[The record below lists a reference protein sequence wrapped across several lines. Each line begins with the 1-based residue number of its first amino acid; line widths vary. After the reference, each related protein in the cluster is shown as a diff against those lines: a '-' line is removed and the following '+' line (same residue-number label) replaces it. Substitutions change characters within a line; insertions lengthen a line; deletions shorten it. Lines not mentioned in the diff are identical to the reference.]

1 MTENSNNP
9 ISALFGRIKSAFG
22 KKTAQPQTPAEQDG
36 PQQIDA
42 LRRPS
47 ATTYS
52 KLQALSENEEKKG
65 EQPAFPMP
73 TANEQSYQASRGGAQ
88 ATRAPKR
95 LSSTYTKLQALS
107 ASGTGSASNCDDPG
121 LNNLLASLDS
131 E

>member
-22 KKTAQPQTPAEQDG
+22 KKPAQPETSAEQEG

-65 EQPAFPMP
+65 DQPAFPLP
-73 TANEQSYQASRGGAQ
+73 TSNEQTYQASRGGAQ

-95 LSSTYTKLQALS
+95 SSSTYTKLQALS
-107 ASGTGSASNCDDPG
+107 ASGTGSANSSDDPG
-121 LNNLLASLDS
+121 LNNLLASLDTD
-131 E
+131 